1 MNKKPSIKDIAREA
15 GISIATVS
23 YVLNNKYKDFK
34 ISEEMAAKVRA
45 VAARLN
51 YQPSFIARSLK
62 SGTTKTIGLVLEDIS
77 NPFFGNLASI
87 IEKEAQAAGYTVI
100 IGCHYEESEKSERLI
115 DTLLTRQV
123 DGIIITP
130 VDGSEQQVLKL
141 QAAGMPFVLVDR
153 YFSSIPSNTV
163 TINNFDIAYQAVSH
177 LLQQGYR
184 QVGMIA
190 FRSGFEHMDDRING
204 YKQALKD
211 HGIKVPAGF
220 LQKVDFHDVEKG
232 IRNALTKLLSR
243 SDRADALFFV
253 NNVTGM
259 AALNVIHKM
268 KLVVPDEL
276 GLVSFDQRD
285 AFDYFYS
292 PLTYIEQNLKEIGE
306 QAVKLLVRV
315 LGDKK
320 AKPIHQVV
328 AAKLI
333 IRDSS
338 VLTPA

>member
-306 QAVKLLVRV
+306 QAVKLLVRA

-338 VLTPA
+338 MLTPA

>member
-338 VLTPA
+338 MLTPA

>member
-306 QAVKLLVRV
+306 QAVKLLVRA